1 MKNIIYLSL
10 FITLTLSSCNYQRNK
25 LSIQSIKK
33 DISINQLSDSS
44 FFSDI
49 RSLCFYK
56 NNFFVSEYN
65 RDNIFI
71 LNSNLE
77 LEKTIGNKGKGPG
90 ELLGA
95 SHLYLYKDSIFVI
108 NDGKRTI
115 EVFGFENH
123 LRTINIPQGLSLNSD
138 IRFCLHRSSIILTN
152 FNSTSSISSL
162 SINSDSIIWFGNL
175 KKFGTQ
181 KENRIKNKRH
191 LHIMEDRVIAIP
203 DCQSKIEIYNMSG
216 ELLLDYEFRNLD
228 LVSKLVQFTEKQ
240 GKEINS
246 YYQLFPDSYVYENQ
260 IFILTLSVGK
270 NDKLQCNKIIQ
281 FEVINDSILPKRIF
295 QLGNGWFGPF
305 CVTGE
310 GILAYNRTSAELILY
325 DYE

>member
-1 MKNIIYLSL
+1 M
-10 FITLTLSSCNYQRNK
+10 LSSCNFQGNK
-25 LSIQSIKK
+25 LPIQKIKK

-71 LNSNLE
+71 LNSNLQ
-77 LEKTIGNKGKGPG
+77 LEKIIGNKGKGPG

-95 SHLYLYKDSIFVI
+95 SHLFLYKDSIFVI
-108 NDGKRTI
+108 NDSKRTI
-115 EVFGFENH
+115 EVFGFKKH

-138 IRFCLHRSSIILTN
+138 IRFCLQTGKILLTN
-152 FNSTSSISSL
+152 FHSTNSISALSL
-162 SINSDSIIWFGNL
+162 SSDSIHWFGSL
-175 KKFGTQ
+175 KKFKTQ
-181 KENRIKNKRH
+181 KETRIKNKRH
-191 LHIMEDRVIAIP
+191 LHTMGDRIISIP
-203 DCQSKIEIYNMSG
+203 DCQSKIEIYNMRG
-216 ELLLDYEFRNLD
+216 EILLDYEFRNID
-228 LVSKLVQFTEKQ
+228 LVNKLLLFTEKQ
-240 GKEINS
+240 GNEINS
-246 YYQLFPDSYVYENQ
+246 YYQLFPDSYVYGNK

-281 FEVINDSILPKRIF
+281 FEEIDNRILPKKIF
-295 QLGNGWFGPF
+295 QLGNGWFSSI
-305 CVTGE
+305 CVTDE
-310 GILAYNRTSAELILY
+310 KILAYNQTASELILY